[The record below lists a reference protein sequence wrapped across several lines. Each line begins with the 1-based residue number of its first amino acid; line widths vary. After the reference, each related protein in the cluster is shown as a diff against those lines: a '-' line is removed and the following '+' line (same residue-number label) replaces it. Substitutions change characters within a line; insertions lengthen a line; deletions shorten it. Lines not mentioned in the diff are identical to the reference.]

1 LSTSLRLA
9 IIVNPELSLGL
20 IANTASALSIGL
32 AAKFPQLA
40 GSQLCDSMG
49 RIIDVSSKLPVPIL
63 QASAEQIREILLK
76 ALALEADRAI
86 VPFPAFARSMH
97 SFDEYEQAFP
107 RRDLVTEVLDG
118 LALCGADKWV
128 KSLTGA
134 LKLLR

>member
-20 IANTASALSIGL
+20 IANTSSALSIGL
-32 AAKFPQLA
+32 GAKFSQLA
-40 GSQLCDSMG
+40 ASQLSDSQG
-49 RIIDVSSKLPVPIL
+49 RTLDVSSKLPVPVL
-63 QASAEQIREILLK
+63 QASPEQMREILLK
-76 ALALEADRAI
+76 ALTGEVERAI

-97 SFDEYEQAFP
+97 SFYEYEQVFP
-107 RRDLVTEVLDG
+107 QRDLAAETLDG
-118 LALCGADKWV
+118 LALCGPEKWV

>member
-1 LSTSLRLA
+1 MSISLRLA

-40 GSQLCDSMG
+40 ASQLCDLQG
-49 RIIDVSSKLPVPIL
+49 KTFDVSSKLPVPIL
-63 QASAEQIREILLK
+63 QASSEQICEVLLK
-76 ALALEADRAI
+76 ALAFGGEKAV

-107 RRDLVTEVLDG
+107 QRDLTTEKLDG
-118 LALCGADKWV
+118 LALCGPEKWV
-128 KSLTGA
+128 KSLSGS